1 MTLASKIALSMS
13 ADEQTYRNL
22 SLSFRGSERQAPNI
36 LQLALRFSKVI
47 ERSGASSSGNTD
59 ARLRKAVQAFNSSPG
74 LHVKHQIPDE
84 KERAIY
90 NMIAGSCKAGYS
102 AIMIHAYQLQILSF
116 DCCANI
122 LSKPTLLQE
131 AREVMS
137 QHLSF
142 VKWKDCAF
150 ATEHFKSFRWLIGA
164 RPKNVPDSFAEVLT
178 VGPIAQTM
186 LMELHVH
193 SFTEATRRVKLSA
206 RARLRCSVED
216 FEKLVDYACL
226 FAALRAA
233 AKTASSDKSVDE
245 KLLRAFMAK
254 ILVEIQ
260 CWKSIHYPTS
270 LY

>member
-1 MTLASKIALSMS
+1 MS

-150 ATEHFKSFRWLIGA
+150 ATEHFKSLRWLIGA

>member
-1 MTLASKIALSMS
+1 MS

-22 SLSFRGSERQAPNI
+22 SLSFRGSDRQAPNI

-150 ATEHFKSFRWLIGA
+150 ATEHFKSLRWLIGA
-164 RPKNVPDSFAEVLT
+164 RPKNVPDSFAEALT
-178 VGPIAQTM
+178 VEP
-186 LMELHVH
+186 H
-193 SFTEATRRVKLSA
+193 
-206 RARLRCSVED
+206 
-216 FEKLVDYACL
+216 
-226 FAALRAA
+226 
-233 AKTASSDKSVDE
+233 
-245 KLLRAFMAK
+245 
-254 ILVEIQ
+254 
-260 CWKSIHYPTS
+260 
-270 LY
+270 